1 MAMDEIKLDHV
12 LFDYARLSRTGLPEA
27 VFCERK
33 PMDVLIGLM
42 REFASGDPAILFTRL
57 WPDKFSRL
65 PEDLRKIYNY
75 DPVSGT
81 AFAATM
87 PQKAGRGVGIVSAGS
102 ADAQVSFEAART
114 LEYLG
119 IPFSLYE
126 DCGVSGLWRLMGQL
140 EQINSHLALIVIAGM
155 EGALASVLGGLS
167 PRPVFA
173 VPTSV
178 GYGVCNGG
186 QAALNA
192 MLASCAQGVAVFN
205 IDNGFGAACAAARV
219 VNLL

>member
-1 MAMDEIKLDHV
+1 MKETKIDHV

-27 VFCERK
+27 VFCEKK
-33 PMDVLIGLM
+33 PLEVLKQLL
-42 REFASGDPAILFTRL
+42 ETFANGEPAILFTRL
-57 WPDKFSRL
+57 WPDSFSRL
-65 PEDLRKIYNY
+65 PEDLRHKYNY

-81 AFAATM
+81 AFVATLS
-87 PQKAGRGVGIVSAGS
+87 KKTDASVGIVSAGS
-102 ADAQVSFEAART
+102 ADAQVSWEAART

-119 IPFSLYE
+119 INFSIYE
-126 DCGVSGLWRLMGQL
+126 DCGVSGLWRLSGKL
-140 EQINSHLALIVIAGM
+140 PDINSHSALIVIAGM
-155 EGALASVLGGLS
+155 DGALPSVLGGLS
-167 PRPVFA
+167 PRPIFA

-186 QAALNA
+186 QAALGS
-192 MLASCAQGVAVFN
+192 MLASCAQGIAVLN